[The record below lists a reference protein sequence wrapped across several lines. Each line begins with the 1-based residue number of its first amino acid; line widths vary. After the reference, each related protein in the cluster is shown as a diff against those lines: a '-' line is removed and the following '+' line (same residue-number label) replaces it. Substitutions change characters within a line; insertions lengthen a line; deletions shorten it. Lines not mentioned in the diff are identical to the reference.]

1 VNFSKIRTAGILI
14 GASNIFVSMALAEW
28 YSGYGSVALTK
39 EQTLGQ
45 CLATALQAAKTDAFS
60 KAGLEKFSSQQLE
73 ICSDNAEVVN
83 CELHQQTLNY
93 YDGAYISGTRN
104 VDVRNTASE
113 CIASVEADVRVFK
126 SQHDPDFG
134 LNATIKGSKNKRHG
148 DVVQISGEI
157 SERAY
162 VALYVWSPSSNGEQI
177 QLIFPN
183 QFDNKNLVS
192 GKFSIPS
199 SEKSRIYQLHA
210 EFPQEQNTK
219 TVSEI
224 LFLLA
229 TKSKFETLDAESSE
243 NFFKRL
249 DELGRENWRL
259 ERIGYTIF
267 AE

>member
-1 VNFSKIRTAGILI
+1 MNFLKIRTVSILI
-14 GASNIFVSMALAEW
+14 CASNIFVSMALADW
-28 YSGYGSVALTK
+28 YPGYGSIALTK

-45 CLATALQAAKTDAFS
+45 CLSAALQVAKTDAFS
-60 KAGLEKFSSQQLE
+60 KAGLERFSSQQIE
-73 ICSDNAEVVN
+73 ICSDNLEVAN

-93 YDGAYISGTRN
+93 YDGAYIAGTRN

-113 CIASVEADVRVFK
+113 CIASVEADVRAYK

-134 LNATIKGSKNKRHG
+134 LSATIRGSKNKRHG
-148 DVVQISGEI
+148 DVVQVSGET

-162 VALYVWSPSSNGEQI
+162 VALYIWSPSSNGEQL

-183 QFDNKNLVS
+183 QFDNENLLN

-199 SEKSRIYQLHA
+199 AEKSRSYQLYA
-210 EFPQEQNTK
+210 EFPEEQNTK

-224 LFLLA
+224 FFILA
-229 TKSKFETLDAESSE
+229 SKSKFEMLSVESSE

-267 AE
+267 SE